1 MEVLVV
7 SLISVTI
14 LIHVFAIKHFT
25 KLYKCLVSIIEIE
38 KKLNEKT
45 SEVLSITFKE
55 NQSLKNQLQNYKTEN
70 YNLKKRLK
78 SINDKIDSFTKVFDN

>member
-1 MEVLVV
+1 MEILVV
-7 SLISVTI
+7 SLISITI

-25 KLYKCLVSIIEIE
+25 KLYKYLQNTIAVE

-55 NQSLKNQLQNYKTEN
+55 NQSLKNQIQ
-70 YNLKKRLK
+70 NLKSENVNLRKRLK
-78 SINDKIDSFTKVFDN
+78 IINEKIDSFNKVFEK

>member
-1 MEVLVV
+1 M
-7 SLISVTI
+7 ST
-14 LIHVFAIKHFT
+14 
-25 KLYKCLVSIIEIE
+25 IEIE

-45 SEVLSITFKE
+45 SEVLSITFRE

-70 YNLKKRLK
+70 TTLKKKLK